1 MSDRKLNRSDVRLA
15 PGGGTSWWFAT
26 DLHTFKAV
34 TETTNGAFT
43 LSEVTAR
50 PEFVPPPHI
59 HHREDEAFYVLE
71 GQFEFWYDGQTF
83 TAGAGSFVYLPK
95 GRVHKHGATGGAP
108 ARALVLHTPAGLER
122 FIAEAGT
129 PATDRAARPAPPQ
142 LPELERIVAI
152 AQKYGIEVPP
162 PPGAPSR

>member
-1 MSDRKLNRSDVRLA
+1 MSDHTPHGTNVQLA
-15 PGGGTSWWFAT
+15 PGEGTSWWFAT

-34 TETTNGAFT
+34 GETTHGAFA
-43 LSEVTAR
+43 LSDVTVR
-50 PEFVPPPHI
+50 LDFVPPPHI

-71 GQFEFWYDGQTF
+71 GQFEFWYNDRTF
-83 TAGAGSFVYLPK
+83 TAGVGSFVYLPK
-95 GRVHKHGATGGAP
+95 GLVHRHGAAGGAP

-129 PATDRAARPAPPQ
+129 PATDRSAQPAPPS
-142 LPELERIVAI
+142 LLELERIVAI

-162 PPGAPSR
+162 AVMP

>member
-1 MSDRKLNRSDVRLA
+1 MADIEASRRLA
-15 PGGGTSWWFAT
+15 PEQGSSWWFAT

-34 TETTNGAFT
+34 SETTHGAYT
-43 LSEVTAR
+43 LTELIAR

-59 HHREDEAFYVLE
+59 HHREDEAFYVLD
-71 GQFEFWYDGQTF
+71 GQFEFTYDDRTF
-83 TAGAGSFVYLPK
+83 VVGAGLFVFLAK
-95 GRVHKHGATGGAP
+95 GRVHQHGATGGAP

-129 PATDRAARPAPPQ
+129 PAVDQTRPPAPPQ
-142 LPELERIVAI
+142 LPELERIVGI

-162 PPGAPSR
+162 SPVRREL